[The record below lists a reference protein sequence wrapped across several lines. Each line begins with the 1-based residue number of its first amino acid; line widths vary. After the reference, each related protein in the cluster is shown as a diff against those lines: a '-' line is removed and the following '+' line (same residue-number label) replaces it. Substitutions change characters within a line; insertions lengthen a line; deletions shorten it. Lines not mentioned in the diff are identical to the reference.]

1 MSDLYR
7 RLKAAKERS
16 EEPDKRSTSTRPEGA
31 GSSYAP
37 DAGNLDRRP
46 PEGFGLEGG
55 VYVRRELVPL
65 NSVGSEE
72 LLLRADAPVHT
83 PPRLSG
89 SPKIAGASVP
99 LLGTHIF
106 FDLEATGLSTGAGTV
121 AFLLGL
127 GRRTD
132 GGFELTQWLLPD
144 YPYEPEL
151 LSAVAEELQAL
162 EERLGV
168 LTLVSYNGRSFD
180 TPLLRTRM
188 LMNGIPFEPPR
199 ELDLLPISRRF
210 WRRTLEDCSLG
221 TVEAGVLSVERGI
234 DVPGAFVPLRYF
246 DYLRSGRPEPLL
258 EVVAH
263 HRQDILS
270 LYLLLS
276 HIELLL
282 QGEPLGR
289 GDTPAAQRGDVDSF
303 ELAKLLIEQEPLPGA
318 AARGEAML
326 RELTLQGS
334 EERAAL
340 YYGRRLRRRGENKA
354 AYEVWNRAFRG
365 SGSAA
370 AAVMAAKVLEHEFR
384 DFDAA
389 LTLVEA
395 LLAVPEM
402 SARLRKALL
411 HRQERLR
418 RRSASS

>member
-7 RLKAAKERS
+7 RLKAAKARGEAPR
-16 EEPDKRSTSTRPEGA
+16 EARPVREGPKEL
-31 GSSYAP
+31 GR
-37 DAGNLDRRP
+37 DREHRA
-46 PEGFGLEGG
+46 PEGFSLRDG
-55 VYVRRELVPL
+55 VYLRRETIPL
-65 NSVGSEE
+65 RE
-72 LLLRADAPVHT
+72 LGAEATLLGPGEPVHI
-83 PPRLSG
+83 PVRLS
-89 SPKIAGASVP
+89 SGAAPEHASETP

-106 FDLEATGLSTGAGTV
+106 FDLEASGLSTGAGNV

-127 GRRTD
+127 GFLSRS
-132 GGFELTQWLLPD
+132 GFELIQWLLPD

-151 LSAVAEELQAL
+151 LSAVASELQL
-162 EERLGV
+162 LQERLGP

-188 LMNGIPFEPPR
+188 LMNGIPFEPPK

-210 WRRTLEDCSLG
+210 WRGELENCSLG
-221 TVEAGVLSVERGI
+221 TVEEGVLSIQREL

-276 HIELLL
+276 RIETILR
-282 QGEPLGR
+282 GVAGSSGLGP
-289 GDTPAAQRGDVDSF
+289 DLF
-303 ELAKLLIEQEPLPGA
+303 ELGKLLIEQEPLPGA
-318 AARGEAML
+318 RARGEALL
-326 RELTLQGS
+326 RELTAQGTA
-334 EERAAL
+334 ERAAL
-340 YYGRRLRRRGENKA
+340 YYGRHLRREGELEK

-365 SGSAA
+365 CGSVAA
-370 AAVMAAKVLEHEFR
+370 GIMAAKLLEHQFR
-384 DFDAA
+384 EYEEA
-389 LTLVEA
+389 LSLVEE
-395 LLAVPEM
+395 LLARQDKPP
-402 SARLRKALL
+402 RLEASLL